1 MPKRITPLTDIQV
14 NKAKPRDKSYK
25 LTDGGGLYLFISP
38 TGGKLWRMDYRYADK
53 RKTLAFGPYPDLSLA
68 NARKRRDE
76 ARKLLADN
84 VDPEVEKKLLR
95 EKEDEKRANTFEKL
109 ALEWQ

>member
-25 LTDGGGLYLFISP
+25 LTDGCGIYLFISP

-53 RKTLAFGPYPDLSLA
+53 RKTLAFGPYPDISLA
-68 NARKRRDE
+68 NARKRRED
-76 ARKLLADN
+76 ALASYRLLAQ
-84 VDPEVEKKLLR
+84 
-95 EKEDEKRANTFEKL
+95 A
-109 ALEWQ
+109 